1 MTRSFSELRHFSK
14 TPEHPAL
21 APRPIPLPTLFVMKT
36 FIPAISLSLCAV
48 LAFSGCETTGDS
60 VLLGAA
66 TGAAIG
72 GIAGRD
78 GRSALTGAAIGAA
91 GGYLIGKAVQRDRRR
106 VYSEG
111 YDEGRGDRYDRRDR
125 RDDYREDRY
134 PVGRLTNRD
143 GLVTSPYHPY
153 NRIDVRGIP
162 RGAQVEDPSTG
173 KVFINP

>member
-1 MTRSFSELRHFSK
+1 MSK
-14 TPEHPAL
+14 L
-21 APRPIPLPTLFVMKT
+21 LPS
-36 FIPAISLSLCAV
+36 ISLAV
-48 LAFSGCETTGDS
+48 AALMGFSACETTGDN

-72 GIAGRD
+72 GLAGGT

-91 GGYLIGKAVQRDRRR
+91 GGYVIGKAVQHDRRR

-111 YDEGRGDRYDRRDR
+111 YYDGRGDDRYDR
-125 RDDYREDRY
+125 YERERY
-134 PVGRLTNRD
+134 PLGRLTSRE
-143 GLVTSPYHPY
+143 GFVVSPYHPY

-173 KVFINP
+173 RIFINP

>member
-1 MTRSFSELRHFSK
+1 MNIHHRIGARFRHS
-14 TPEHPAL
+14 HH
-21 APRPIPLPTLFVMKT
+21 MKKLL
-36 FIPAISLSLCAV
+36 PAISLALFTI
-48 LAFSGCETTGDS
+48 LGFSACETTGGN

-72 GIAGRD
+72 GLAGRD

-91 GGYLIGKAVQRDRRR
+91 GGYIVGKAVQHQRRR
-106 VYSEG
+106 AYSDG
-111 YDEGRGDRYDRRDR
+111 YHDGRDDDYR
-125 RDDYREDRY
+125 RDDDRDYRDRY
-134 PVGRLTNRD
+134 PIGRRTSRA
-143 GLVTSPYHPY
+143 GFVISPYHPY